1 MNLPCEVIRDLL
13 PLYRDGVCGETS
25 RHFVS
30 GHLQNCAA
38 CRQELAG
45 LEAALAQPAPSD
57 ESAPLKAVAKALEK
71 KRRKVMWR
79 SILAAV
85 LIVAVSLGAYAALA
99 QIPISVPLE
108 YLTVTEVAQLS
119 SGDLVYVLDS
129 SHPKAVRTILHDYTI
144 REGIVYIT
152 AQYLLFGPQADE
164 LPSRWEPA
172 HPLNGLVD
180 LSGGSLTAVRL
191 GTEEDYMTLWEQGQ
205 PLPAASEETEQ
216 YFAWYSSTHEAPA
229 VSGAITTET
238 PPPDPLG
245 LSDSDP

>member
-25 RHFVS
+25 RHFVA
-30 GHLQNCAA
+30 GHLSNCSA
-38 CRQELAG
+38 CRQELAA
-45 LEAALAQPAPSD
+45 LEETLTRPAPTDEAAPLA
-57 ESAPLKAVAKALEK
+57 AVAKALKK
-71 KRRKVMWR
+71 KRRNVIWR

-85 LIVAVSLGAYAALA
+85 LIVAVSLGGYAVLA

-108 YLTVTEVAQLS
+108 YLTVTEVARLS
-119 SGDLVYVLDS
+119 SGDLVYVLAS

-144 REGIVYIT
+144 REGMVYIT

-180 LSGGSLTAVRL
+180 LSDESITAIRL
-191 GTEEDYMTLWEQGQ
+191 GTEEDYVTLWEQGQ

-229 VSGAITTET
+229 VSGVVAAES

-245 LSDSDP
+245 LSEAAP